1 MKIQFANRT
10 YHQKYCCCVD
20 CSFWNPQSALGEL
33 IVGCS
38 LPQVKCMKGWKKKL
52 FNDKIFKL

>member
-1 MKIQFANRT
+1 MKIQWANRT
-10 YHQKYCCCVD
+10 YHQEYRCCVD
-20 CSFWNPQSALGEL
+20 CPFWQPQSALGKL

-38 LPQVKCMKGWKKKL
+38 LPQVNCTKGWKKKL